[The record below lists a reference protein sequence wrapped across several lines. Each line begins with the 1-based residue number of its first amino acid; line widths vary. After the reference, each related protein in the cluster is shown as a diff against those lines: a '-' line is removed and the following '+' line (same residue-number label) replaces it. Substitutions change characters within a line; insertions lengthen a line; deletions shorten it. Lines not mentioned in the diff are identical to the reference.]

1 MIPTTRGEQTRQ
13 AILNAAKELFIRQG
27 YAATTMRQIARDAGV
42 TVAAIYNHFAG
53 KDVVFDALLRQA
65 VPLDDLSRL
74 LDAAHGDP
82 AEVVLRSL
90 FRGVMAL
97 MEAHQD
103 YLALA
108 LIDAQERDGATLVT
122 FVPIMFQR
130 LVALHAKLAAGP
142 ERGGLRDIPPHV
154 FSRAL
159 VSLVMGYVLTER
171 VAKPQATLNLPD
183 TDWAEALADVFMR
196 GVLAD
201 KDGQGTRV
209 AKQPGQRPFSGTR

>member
-1 MIPTTRGEQTRQ
+1 MILTTKGEQTRQ
-13 AILNAAKELFIRQG
+13 AILNAAKELFIRRG

-53 KDVVFDALLRQA
+53 KEAIFDTLVRQA
-65 VPLDDLSRL
+65 APLDDLSRL
-74 LDAAHGDP
+74 LDASHGDT
-82 AEVVLRSL
+82 AEAVLRRL
-90 FRGVMAL
+90 FRGVMGL

-122 FVPIMFQR
+122 LVPLVFERM
-130 LVALHAKLAAGP
+130 VALHAKLAAGP
-142 ERGGLRDIPPHV
+142 ERGGLRGIPPHV
-154 FSRAL
+154 FGRAL
-159 VSLVMGYVLTER
+159 VSLVVGYALTER
-171 VAKPQATLNLPD
+171 VVKPQATLNLPD

-201 KDGQGTRV
+201 KDR
-209 AKQPGQRPFSGTR
+209 